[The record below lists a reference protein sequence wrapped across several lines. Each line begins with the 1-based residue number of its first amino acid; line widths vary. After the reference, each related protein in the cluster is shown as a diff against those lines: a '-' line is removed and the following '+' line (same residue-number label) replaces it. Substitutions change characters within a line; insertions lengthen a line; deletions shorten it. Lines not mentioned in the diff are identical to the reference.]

1 MEGANGGSGIINAMS
16 IESLSPIPEPATA
29 QLVLLSLLLLR
40 KRK

>member
-1 MEGANGGSGIINAMS
+1 MS